1 MQAGNNKHEHIME
14 SLQLF
19 ADEVMPEFKE
29 REPAYRDRKAQKVGP
44 LIEAAMARKGDDAP
58 RLPEGYS
65 FPAMPKAMM
74 KAAGNKEGEEWLEK
88 FADERA
94 SGKQDSTLG
103 ILG

>member
-1 MQAGNNKHEHIME
+1 ME

-29 REPAYRDRKAQKVGP
+29 REPKLREEKMNRIQPILDK
-44 LIEAAMARKGDDAP
+44 AMARKVDNAP
-58 RLPEGYS
+58 KLPDGYS

-74 KAAGNKEGEEWLEK
+74 RKAGNEEGEKFLEK

-94 SGKQDSTLG
+94 AGNRDSTLG